1 MSTFYFKEFK
11 INQKD
16 ASMKVGTDAMVL
28 GALIDS
34 KQKQKGLDIGT
45 GTGVLSLMV
54 AQKNKYLAIDAIDI
68 DKDNISIAKENFE
81 NSKFENTFETI
92 NKDFL
97 NFKSSIKYDLIFS
110 NPPYFENGLLND
122 EERKSKSRHE
132 QSLPLIQLFDKTV
145 QLLADNGDFW
155 VILPSSN
162 SDKWISYAQSI
173 KLYLHELY
181 LIEGKEGFLSRVVCK
196 FNLSLGDISQ
206 KTLSIRDSKNNYTE
220 EYKALTLDFHGVRL

>member
-1 MSTFYFKEFK
+1 
-11 INQKD
+11 
-16 ASMKVGTDAMVL
+16 MKVGTDAMVL

-145 QLLADNGDFW
+145 QLLADNGDFL

-206 KTLSIRDSKNNYTE
+206 KTLSIRD
-220 EYKALTLDFHGVRL
+220 

>member
-206 KTLSIRDSKNNYTE
+206 KTLSIRD
-220 EYKALTLDFHGVRL
+220 

>member
-110 NPPYFENGLLND
+110 NPPYFENGLLNE

>member
-1 MSTFYFKEFK
+1 
-11 INQKD
+11 
-16 ASMKVGTDAMVL
+16 MKVGTDAMVL

>member
-1 MSTFYFKEFK
+1 
-11 INQKD
+11 
-16 ASMKVGTDAMVL
+16 MKVGTDAMVL

-110 NPPYFENGLLND
+110 NPPYFENGLLNE

>member
-11 INQKD
+11 INQKV

-110 NPPYFENGLLND
+110 NPPYFENGLLNE

>member
-110 NPPYFENGLLND
+110 NPP
-122 EERKSKSRHE
+122 
-132 QSLPLIQLFDKTV
+132 
-145 QLLADNGDFW
+145 
-155 VILPSSN
+155 
-162 SDKWISYAQSI
+162 
-173 KLYLHELY
+173 
-181 LIEGKEGFLSRVVCK
+181 
-196 FNLSLGDISQ
+196 
-206 KTLSIRDSKNNYTE
+206 
-220 EYKALTLDFHGVRL
+220 